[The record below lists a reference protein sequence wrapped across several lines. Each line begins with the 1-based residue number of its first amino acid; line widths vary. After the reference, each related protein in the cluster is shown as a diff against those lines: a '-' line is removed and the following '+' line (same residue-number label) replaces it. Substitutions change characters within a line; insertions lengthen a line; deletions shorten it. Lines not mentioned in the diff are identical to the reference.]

1 MATTRLSDLVIVP
14 ELFGSTM
21 IQRTLSL
28 NSFVSSGVARENE
41 ELNAFLRGGGWT
53 ISPRFIGPLD
63 ESDANISS
71 DDPAVTSTP
80 AKITGY
86 KNTAVRQSLNK
97 SWSSMDLTASL
108 NDMDPVDAITS
119 QVADYWNAVL
129 NRRLLSSVKGAI
141 SGQTDMFVDVTKESG
156 ASALFNADA
165 FLDTK
170 ATMGDRMNELSA
182 IAVHSHVY
190 TTMQKLN
197 LIDFIPDSEGRVHIP
212 TYMGVRVIVDDAT
225 TVVPAVT
232 SGDSSTQHPAYYY
245 SYLFGAGAVALGA
258 GNAKVP
264 FEIDRN
270 PAAGNGGGEEQVY
283 SRVEWVIHPQGYQFA
298 LNSTPTVTQ
307 LETASNW
314 TRAFE
319 RKRVPIAALVTL

>member
-1 MATTRLSDLVIVP
+1 MAVTRLSDLVIVP
-14 ELFGSTM
+14 ELFGNTM

-28 NSFVSSGVARENE
+28 NTFVTSGVARQNE
-41 ELNAFLRGGGWT
+41 ELNTFLRGGGWT
-53 ISPRFIGPLD
+53 ISPRFIGPLTED
-63 ESDANISS
+63 DANISS

-86 KNTAVRQSLNK
+86 KNTAVRQTLNK

-108 NDMDPVDAITS
+108 NDLDPVSAITS
-119 QVADYWNAVL
+119 QISDYWNAVL
-129 NRRLLSSVKGAI
+129 NRRLLSSVKGALD
-141 SGQTDMFVDVTKESG
+141 GQSDMIVDVTFESG

-165 FLDTK
+165 FIDAR
-170 ATMGDRMNELSA
+170 ATMGDRMGDLSA

-197 LIDFIPDSEGRVHIP
+197 LIDFIPDSEGRVNIP

-225 TVVPAVT
+225 TVVKGVGESAK
-232 SGDSSTQHPAYYY
+232 DKFY

-283 SRVEWVIHPQGYQFA
+283 SRVEWVIHPQGYQFG
-298 LNSTPTVTQ
+298 LTSTPTVAQ

-319 RKRVPIAALVTL
+319 RKRVPLAALITL